1 MSAIVTDA
9 NARWLPGEPVSLAE
23 IATLS
28 NARRR
33 DAQLLGLERVAKDI
47 TDLDSYLHPRSPVND
62 DLGACFAVQQATRV
76 RPSFSHRPKD
86 RSTPKDQVQQ
96 IAFRSCSEWS
106 QLRVGKAEPAISIR
120 RYSVPPRPI
129 MDWDPPRSKDIVSN
143 ISHFP
148 PKRRRLNDRT
158 HQACI
163 DPRSPSR
170 TALACKALPGD
181 SWRPWPIL
189 LIALMGEELSEVDAR
204 FISNSPADHTNP
216 ASYPPNS
223 LPWRGVDRGRPAQSE
238 RPCGARFVV

>member
-120 RYSVPPRPI
+120 RYSVPRARSWIGILPEAKTSSQTYHTSHRSAGASMTGLIKRVSIREALHEPRLL
-129 MDWDPPRSKDIVSN
+129 V
-143 ISHFP
+143 
-148 PKRRRLNDRT
+148 RRCPVT
-158 HQACI
+158 V
-163 DPRSPSR
+163 
-170 TALACKALPGD
+170 G
-181 SWRPWPIL
+181 
-189 LIALMGEELSEVDAR
+189 
-204 FISNSPADHTNP
+204 
-216 ASYPPNS
+216 
-223 LPWRGVDRGRPAQSE
+223 DRGLS
-238 RPCGARFVV
+238 F